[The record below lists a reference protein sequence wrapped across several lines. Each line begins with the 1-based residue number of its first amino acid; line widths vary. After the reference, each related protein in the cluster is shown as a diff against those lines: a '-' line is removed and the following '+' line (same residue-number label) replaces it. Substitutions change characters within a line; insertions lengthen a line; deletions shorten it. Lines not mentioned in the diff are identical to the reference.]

1 MASAEV
7 SHPGADSSPLFWSVS
22 RLKAAYLKGRLSP
35 VDVAHEVLGR
45 IDAYDPQLRAFVTVT
60 SKLLLESAAEAEA
73 AYRRGEVSPLLG
85 IPVSVKDVFHV
96 AGVETSYGSLV
107 HRGEVAVQDSGTVA
121 RLRHAGAAFVGKTNT
136 AEFGQSA
143 TTENRLLP
151 DTANPW
157 DTGRTP
163 GGSSGGAA
171 ASVAAGLSVV
181 ALGSDGG
188 GSVRI
193 PAAFTGLVGMK
204 PTTGLCRDEYG
215 FRAMVDFVSPGPMA
229 RRAADVRI
237 ALEVLS
243 DRSLPR
249 DESKRPRRV
258 GWCPRPEGRPVEGQI
273 QGTLEHVAG
282 LVAEMGVEVVETDPP
297 LQGWQEIFGPLV
309 LADELRERGHLLATA
324 PDLLSDYERR
334 SLEVARGMDPKS
346 VARARAALPEYRK
359 RVAAV
364 FDEFDALLLPTVAVS
379 AFPLRAR
386 PREVAGE
393 TVDGLW
399 GAFPFAVPFNV
410 AGNPAVT
417 VPVGL
422 AEGLPV
428 GAQLVGPNGSEA
440 SLLELCES
448 IEEAV
453 AFPFESVEALWP
465 SLAGS

>member
-7 SHPGADSSPLFWSVS
+7 SHPGADSSPLWWSVS
-22 RLKAAYLKGRLSP
+22 QLKAEYKKGRLSP
-35 VDVAHEVLGR
+35 VDVAQEALRR

-60 SKLLLESAAEAEA
+60 RKLLLESAAEAEA
-73 AYRRGEVSPLLG
+73 AYRRGEVAPLLG
-85 IPVSVKDVFHV
+85 VPVSVKDVFHIS
-96 AGVETSYGSLV
+96 GVETSYGSLV

-121 RLRHAGAAFVGKTNT
+121 RLRRAGAAFVGKTNT

-143 TTENRLLP
+143 TTENRILP
-151 DTANPW
+151 DTDNPW
-157 DTGRTP
+157 DAGRTP

-188 GSVRI
+188 GSIRI
-193 PAAFTGLVGMK
+193 PAAFTGLVGLK
-204 PTTGLCRDEYG
+204 PTTGACRDEYG

-229 RRAADVRI
+229 RRVADVRV

-243 DRSLPR
+243 DRTFPR
-249 DESKRPRRV
+249 DEVKRPRRV
-258 GWCPRPEGRPVEGQI
+258 GFCPRPEWRPVEEAI
-273 QGTLEHVAG
+273 QRILEDVAQLVAG
-282 LVAEMGVEVVETDPP
+282 MGVEVVQTDLP

-334 SLEVARGMDPKS
+334 SLEAARDMDPKS
-346 VARARAALPEYRK
+346 VARARAALPEYRS
-359 RVAAV
+359 RIADV
-364 FDEFDALLLPTVAVS
+364 FSSFDVLLLPAVAVS
-379 AFPLRAR
+379 AFPLRIR

-393 TVDGLW
+393 SVDGLW
-399 GAFPFAVPFNV
+399 GAFPFAAPFNV

-422 AEGLPV
+422 ADGLPV
-428 GAQLVGPNGSEA
+428 GVQLVGPDGSEG

-453 AFPFESVEALWP
+453 AFPFASAEALWP
-465 SLAGS
+465 ALL